1 MRIVKKIFKTLG
13 ILLSVVVLFVIVYV
27 AYVFIQYYRIEDNQV
42 LEIENNQ
49 TSEFNKNDTLTLS
62 SYNIGF
68 GAYSQEYSFFLD
80 EGERKDGTKTKGIY
94 SKALSKEDTIK
105 NMNGIIDTI
114 KELNVDFM
122 FFQEVDVKANRS
134 YFVNEYEQ
142 IKDTFNNYT
151 SIYACNLH
159 TAYLLYPLNDFMG
172 KAEAGIV
179 TLSKYKVDSSIR
191 KQFPLSDSKF
201 DNLFDLD
208 RAFSVT
214 RIKVDSKDLV
224 LINIHMSA
232 YDEGGIVRAK
242 QLVVLNQILEEEKDN
257 YVIVGGDFNH
267 LLNDVKFDTELKDA
281 DWAAPFDFASLNPN
295 YKVYAGSNAPT
306 CRSSD
311 IPYEKG
317 VNNFVIIDGFIC
329 NNNIEVI
336 KTEVIDTEFKYSD
349 HNPTVLTFKLKQE
362 IV

>member
-1 MRIVKKIFKTLG
+1 MRVVKKLFKTLG
-13 ILLSVVVLFVIVYV
+13 MILAVVILFIIIYV
-27 AYVFIQYYRIEDNQV
+27 AYVFIQYYRIDDNLI
-42 LEIENNQ
+42 LELENNQ
-49 TSEFNKNDTLTLS
+49 TTLLDKTKTFTLS
-62 SYNIGF
+62 TYNIGF

-80 EGERKDGTKTKGIY
+80 EGMTKDGVETKGVY
-94 SKALSKEDTIK
+94 SKALSKEETQK
-105 NMNGIIDTI
+105 NTNGIIDVV
-114 KELNVDFM
+114 KELSCDFM

-134 YFVNEYEQ
+134 YFVNEYET
-142 IKDTFNNYT
+142 IKNTFNNYT

-172 KAEAGIV
+172 KAESGIV
-179 TLSKYKVDSSIR
+179 TLSKYNVNSSIR

-208 RAFSVT
+208 RAFTIT
-214 RIKVDSKDLV
+214 RIKVDTKDLV

-232 YDEGGIVRAK
+232 YDEGGVVRAK
-242 QLVVLNQILEEEKDN
+242 QMVVLNQILEQEKDN
-257 YVIVGGDFNH
+257 YVVVGGDFNH
-267 LLNDVKFDTELKDA
+267 LLNDVKFETQLEDA
-281 DWAAPFDFASLNPN
+281 DWAAPFDFASLNKN

-311 IPYEKG
+311 IPYQKG

-336 KTEVIDTEFKYSD
+336 NTEVIDTEFKYSD
-349 HNPTVLTFKLKQE
+349 HNPTVLTFKLK
-362 IV
+362 